1 MKLEDFASNLVA
13 ENHFIKASFGGFA
26 GAGKTKTASDF
37 CAGVY
42 KDLEC
47 TKPILIIDN
56 ERGSR
61 FLKKFFEDKGI
72 ATIVKNTTS
81 LADVLQSFKFLEDGE
96 VDLVFIDSLTKVWY
110 QYIKDYRANHN
121 NRKMTLN
128 DWGQVIP
135 EWQEKFSNRL
145 VDVKGN
151 IVFTGRGGYEYDLE
165 EVEENGKTKKQFVRS
180 GVKFKL
186 QGETAF
192 ETDLNVWMEIQ
203 QEVEGTKVIKQW
215 REAMVMK
222 DRSGTIDGKT
232 FNNPTYKEFK
242 PIIDYILS
250 VPVGEV
256 KGTTDSTNLAPSDD
270 YPAKKIERE
279 KALEKIWAVFDQLG
293 LSPQS
298 AADKK
303 LKYDLAEMVFGTTSK
318 TEIEGKKLNEL
329 LVAVDVL
336 IEFKNR
342 VEVLTTEGNKLS
354 PEKYKELLETVTSA
368 S

>member
-1 MKLEDFASNLVA
+1 MKLEDFATNLVA

-26 GAGKTKTASDF
+26 GSGKTKTASEF
-37 CAGVY
+37 CVGVY
-42 KDLEC
+42 NDLGC

-61 FLKKFFEDKGI
+61 FLEKFFKDRGI
-72 ATIVKNTTS
+72 TTIVKNTTS
-81 LADVLQSFKFLEDGE
+81 LADILQAFTFLENNE
-96 VDLVFIDSLTKVWY
+96 VDFVFIDSLTKVWY
-110 QYIKDYRANHN
+110 QYIKDYRN
-121 NRKMTLN
+121 NYKGRRMTLQ
-128 DWGQVIP
+128 DWGTVIP

-203 QEVEGTKVIKQW
+203 QEVEGTKVVKQW

-232 FNNPTYKEFK
+232 FNNPTYKDLK

-256 KGTTDSTNLAPSDD
+256 KGTTDNTNLAPSDE
-270 YPAKKIERE
+270 YPAKRIERE
-279 KALEKIWAVFDQLG
+279 KALEKIYAVFDQLG
-293 LSPQS
+293 LSSQS
-298 AADKK
+298 TADKK
-303 LKYDLAEMVFGTTSK
+303 LKIDLFEMVFGTTSK
-318 TEIEGKKLNEL
+318 TEVEGKKLNEL
-329 LVAVDVL
+329 LLAVDTL

-342 VEVLTTEGNKLS
+342 VEIITTEGAKVS
-354 PEKYKELLETVTSA
+354 PEKYKELLETVMSTT
-368 S
+368 